1 MFTTANKIFVKLN
14 KEIKFDKIALIRNN
28 NSIQSPIHNKKPPL
42 ILKPQIYSI
51 SNDIN
56 TKELLFSM
64 LKSTP
69 PHFSST
75 TEQQKF
81 IRNSLIQHIKVFIFH
96 YKYNPKILLNTIF
109 LFDYLISKIGNTM
122 TYEKI
127 GAGATILS
135 IKFNANE
142 NSMISI
148 KRFQYLYSDIVIS
161 QKELL
166 LIEIICLQNIDY
178 FLSMNSPNNFLDIL
192 LSNGIVFNADISN
205 SHKEING
212 NIYSLPLQILE
223 KIMTNNRGYT
233 LYHPFHLACSCVA
246 LAREINGVDK
256 WPSSLSRGY
265 TMPFEEIASCFYF
278 IKSVYQESPMY
289 TQITPKKSKYNSCS
303 PVKRVIQRED
313 DDLVIKETKKYDIEE
328 VITSR
333 DLGNVRIN
341 LKEEFLRSEVKN
353 PSSYRHNL
361 LFGHYNNI
369 KVNTRNNIVNN
380 STIVTNNGGISTKR
394 GNLCYNGVLRN
405 HNYHSKTKSMDMSSI
420 DSYTNNTLAST
431 LDNINIHSNQP
442 IKETASSRKPNIKLG
457 NIMKGITRAKVIN
470 VYQKQKGGV
479 IDFNNTSGNYMKKVR
494 ESNSMGKGYYKN
506 KNLLNLNFKALP
518 NFYLN
523 QSNLIKKERNQS
535 VTVTGREEN

>member
-14 KEIKFDKIALIRNN
+14 KEIKFDKISLIK
-28 NSIQSPIHNKKPPL
+28 NSSILSPIHNKKPPL
-42 ILKPQIYSI
+42 ILKPQMYSI

-56 TKELLFSM
+56 TKELLSSM
-64 LKSTP
+64 LKATP
-69 PHFSST
+69 PHFSSIND
-75 TEQQKF
+75 QQKF
-81 IRNSLIQHIKVFIFH
+81 IRNSLIQHIKDFIFH
-96 YKYNPKILLNTIF
+96 YKYNPKILINTIF
-109 LFDYLISKIGNTM
+109 LFDYLISKLGKTM
-122 TYEKI
+122 TYDKI

-142 NSMISI
+142 NSMISM
-148 KRFQYLYSDIVIS
+148 KRFQYLYNDIVIS

-166 LIEIICLQNIDY
+166 LIEIVCLQNIDY
-178 FLSMNSPNNFLDIL
+178 FLSFNSPHNFLDIL
-192 LSNGIVFNADISN
+192 LSNGIAFNADISN

-212 NIYSLPLQILE
+212 NFYSLPLQILG
-223 KIMTNNRGYT
+223 KIMATNRDYT
-233 LYHPFHLACSCVA
+233 NYHPFHLACACVA
-246 LAREINGVDK
+246 LAREISGVDK

-265 TMPFEEIASCFYF
+265 TMPFEEIASSFYF

-289 TQITPKKSKYNSCS
+289 TQITPKKNKYNSCS
-303 PVKRVIQRED
+303 PVKRVLQRDD

-333 DLGNVRIN
+333 DIGKVRIN

-369 KVNTRNNIVNN
+369 KVNTRNNINN
-380 STIVTNNGGISTKR
+380 STVITNNGGISTKR
-394 GNLCYNGVLRN
+394 GNFCYNGVLRN

-442 IKETASSRKPNIKLG
+442 VKEIASSRKPNVKLG

-470 VYQKQKGGV
+470 VYQEQKGGV
-479 IDFNNTSGNYMKKVR
+479 IDFNNTSGNYLKKVR
-494 ESNSMGKGYYKN
+494 ESNSMEKGYYKN
-506 KNLLNLNFKALP
+506 KELLNLNFKALP

-523 QSNLIKKERNQS
+523 QTNLNKRERNQN
-535 VTVTGREEN
+535 VTVTEREEN